1 MLDTLRS
8 RTLSF
13 LNFVD
18 FSTPR
23 LHVTTCVVYSHHLC
37 KNALLVLIIHVLPD
51 EGDQSL
57 DDSLELPK
65 TSRSVAGEI

>member
-1 MLDTLRS
+1 MLDTLWPRV
-8 RTLSF
+8 LSF

-37 KNALLVLIIHVLPD
+37 KYALLVLIILPG
-51 EGDQSL
+51 EGDQSV

-65 TSRSVAGEI
+65 NSRSVAGEI